1 MSSKAIIIFLASSFL
16 LFSQEIND
24 TAIVIRDSLIISDTL
39 TVNDSLFIKD
49 YVEVYDTAIIY
60 PKHLYQNSFKVERDV
75 FLRNDYR
82 YTGNLIEPFQFNFIK
97 DLGLPGQSNET
108 FIYGV
113 GFDGI
118 SYLMDGMLINDRN
131 FNRLDLNLVQSEDI
145 ETIEILPSPRGFLY
159 SPFNNPV
166 TVNFITRD
174 FIPPQPYSRIKYY
187 QGPYGEAMVDGSF
200 NALFSKNFQFSFDVT
215 NRKYDSSY
223 ANTAFSTWQAKA
235 KAKYFFNNNFYLT
248 ASYNYVTRTT
258 GLWEGVNRDSIVSLG
273 SSLEELLYEP
283 DFAPVNSPFKKQDDL
298 VHFSTLRLTS
308 VQSENSRTELTL
320 FQSFKEMKIE
330 NNTYAEYD
338 NSTIGV
344 NLGQQITFSPIS
356 IYLKGDYERNVLE
369 NWMRLRSDSYF
380 IQSYTKNFLSFY
392 SFSGSASLNVIDNFV
407 PSVFYKSSSSNF
419 KSVELNN
426 DFLSSGFGA
435 DVIYKPINS
444 LSLYIG
450 YSLFDKTYLEDDK
463 TNSFETGITYKTEN
477 IFSDLKY
484 FKRDNSNF
492 YVQNKSEFNGRFA
505 NFDFNGIALSANL
518 IYWYLQFETSSSAYF
533 ANSGELNSVPD
544 YRFTGGL
551 YFRGNLFE
559 DNLNLKSGLKFTYTG
574 EINLITEQYGLLVV
588 DPSYKLDF
596 ILSGEIRKAAIVYFT
611 VENILDRKY
620 FITPY
625 YPMPGISLR
634 FGLAW
639 EFLN

>member
-1 MSSKAIIIFLASSFL
+1 MSIKVIIIFLTSSFL

-24 TAIVIRDSLIISDTL
+24 TTTVIRDSLIISDTL
-39 TVNDSLFIKD
+39 AVNDSLFIKD
-49 YVEVYDTAIIY
+49 SVEVYDTAIIY

-118 SYLMDGMLINDRN
+118 SYLMDGILINDRN
-131 FNRLDLNLVQSEDI
+131 FNSLDLNLVQSEDI

-159 SPFNNPV
+159 GPMTNPV

-223 ANTAFSTWQAKA
+223 ANTAFSTWQAKV
-235 KAKYFFNNNFYLT
+235 KAKYFFDNNFYLT

-320 FQSFKEMKIE
+320 FQSFKETKIE

-344 NLGQQITFSPIS
+344 NLGQHITFSPIS
-356 IYLKGDYERNVLE
+356 VYLKGDYERNVLE

-407 PSVFYKSSSSNF
+407 PSVFYKSSSSTF
-419 KSVELNN
+419 KSVELNKN
-426 DFLSSGFGA
+426 LLSSGFGA

-463 TNSFETGITYKTEN
+463 TNSFETGVTYKTEN

-492 YVQNKSEFNGRFA
+492 YVQNMPEFNGRFA

-518 IYWYLQFETSSSAYF
+518 LYWYLQFETSSSAYF
-533 ANSGELNSVPD
+533 ANNGELNSVPD
-544 YRFTGGL
+544 YSFTVGL

-559 DNLNLKSGLKFTYTG
+559 DNLNAKTGLKFTYTG

-596 ILSGEIRKAAIVYFT
+596 ILSGEIRKAAIVYFSI
-611 VENILDRKY
+611 ENILDRQY